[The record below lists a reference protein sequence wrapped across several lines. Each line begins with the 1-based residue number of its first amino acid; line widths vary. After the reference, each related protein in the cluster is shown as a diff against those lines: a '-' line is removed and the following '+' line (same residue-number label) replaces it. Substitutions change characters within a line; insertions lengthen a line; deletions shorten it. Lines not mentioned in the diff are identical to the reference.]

1 MAEFDCDVLV
11 IGGGATGVCAA
22 YDLARR
28 GQRVILADRND
39 LTTGTSGRFHGLLH
53 SGARYAVND
62 PESARECIQENRILR
77 RIAPHI
83 VEDTGGLFVAAARD
97 PESYVPAWIE
107 ACRAAGIETEELSL
121 AEARRREPALRADL
135 RRVFAVP
142 DGAVDGFDLGHAFA
156 RAAEGFGARVLTYR
170 EVTALQPVADGMR
183 ATLAGRRG
191 GESQTVA
198 ARWVLN
204 AAGPW
209 AGRVAA
215 LAGHDLDVRWSR
227 GVMIAMNIRWVNT
240 IINRLHPPDDG
251 DILVPVGTVSVI
263 GTTSVRVDSPDDNT
277 IEAWEISRMLDEGE
291 AIIAGFRQA
300 RALRAWAG
308 VRPLYEPPGQDE
320 GVEGRGVKRTFSV
333 VRHGPGLTSVV
344 GGKLTTARLM
354 AEKAADDICAALG
367 ITAPCMTAA
376 EPLPGEEPRRFHS
389 LGRRLDA
396 LEHGR
401 IEGGLI
407 CECEMVGRRQIEDA
421 VAAYDRPPSLDDLR
435 RDLRLGMGPCQ
446 GGFCAVRAAGILR
459 EARDLPAGE
468 ALHALRDFVAERFKG
483 GRPLLWGQHLRQ
495 FLLDEMIYRR
505 TLGLDLLDGPRPQP
519 EAALPPWAA
528 DRSPIPTVAGRRVVI
543 IGAGLAGL
551 AAAVFAVQAGAR
563 VTLVTH
569 GLGRLILTPGHFQ
582 LGALADHPGPAAF
595 FEWCAAFPALAVE
608 AGPRVLPTGLGLAQ
622 PVDAAPV
629 WQAGGAPA
637 PEGET
642 LAVGFSRWRDF
653 DPALFAGMWGGRG
666 IQVALPA
673 GAPDHP
679 NGWDLSPTE
688 LAHRFDGAAFRAE
701 IARMVRGRLRGEAR
715 VGFPAVLGLH
725 DPEALPDLA
734 RQIGLPVFEIPTLP
748 PSVPGTRLFNTLK
761 RWLLRHGA
769 RVQIGHPVTRPVVE
783 GGRLAGVAVASAGRE
798 TIVRGDAF
806 LLTTGGLY
814 GGGLHSDDRGRV
826 WEPIF
831 GLPVVAAT
839 DRADWFREDLLDPR
853 GHPVHAF
860 GLAVD
865 SALRPLGEDGRP
877 AWTNLFAA
885 GHLLA
890 GADPFA
896 PEGLDLASA
905 FAALRGAAQVAAQD
919 TSQLPARSSDDHRQG
934 A

>member
-1 MAEFDCDVLV
+1 MAEFECDVLV

-28 GQRVILADRND
+28 GLRVILTDRND

-97 PESYVPAWIE
+97 PEAYAPAWIE
-107 ACRAAGIETEELSL
+107 ACRVAGIETEEIGV

-135 RRVFAVP
+135 QRVFAVP

-156 RAAEGFGARVLTYR
+156 RAAEAFGARVLIYK
-170 EVTALQPVADGMR
+170 EVTALQPMTDGMR
-183 ATLAGRRG
+183 VTLADRRN
-191 GESQTVA
+191 GETQTVA

-209 AGRVAA
+209 AGQVAA

-263 GTTSVRVDSPDDNT
+263 GTTSVRVDSPDDNR
-277 IEAWEISRMLDEGE
+277 IEAWEITRMLDEGE
-291 AIIAGFRQA
+291 AIIAGFRRA

-308 VRPLYEPPGQDE
+308 VRPLYEPPGRDE
-320 GVEGRGVKRTFSV
+320 GAEGRSVKRTFSV

-354 AEKAADDICAALG
+354 AEKAADDVCAALG
-367 ITAPCMTAA
+367 ISAPCTTAA
-376 EPLPGEEPRRFHS
+376 EPLPVESQTRRYHS
-389 LGRRLDA
+389 LGHRLDA

-421 VAAYDRPPSLDDLR
+421 IAAYDRTPSLDDLR

-459 EARDLPAGE
+459 EARDLPAQE
-468 ALHALRDFVAERFKG
+468 AVRALRDFVAERFKG
-483 GRPLLWGQHLRQ
+483 GRPLLWGPHLRQ

-505 TLGLDLLDGPRPQP
+505 TLGLDLLDGPRPTL
-519 EAALPPWAA
+519 EAALPPWAT
-528 DRSPIPTVAGRRVVI
+528 DYSPIPTGEGRRVVV

-582 LGALADHPGPAAF
+582 LGPFADHPGPAAF
-595 FEWCAAFPALAVE
+595 FDWCATYPALAVD
-608 AGPRVLPTGLGLAQ
+608 ANARRLPTGLGLGQ

-653 DPALFAGMWGGRG
+653 DPALFAGLWGGRG
-666 IQVALPA
+666 IHVALP
-673 GAPDHP
+673 DHH

-688 LAHRFDGAAFRAE
+688 LAHRFDDPAFRAE
-701 IARMVRGRLRGEAR
+701 IARLVKARLRGEAR
-715 VGFPAVLGLH
+715 VGFPAVLELR
-725 DPEALPDLA
+725 DPDALPDLA

-748 PSVPGTRLFNTLK
+748 PSVPGTRLFNALK
-761 RWLLRHGA
+761 HWLLRHGA
-769 RVQIGHPVTRPVVE
+769 RVQIGHPVTRPVIE

-798 TIVRGDAF
+798 TIVRGEAF
-806 LLTTGGLY
+806 ILATGGLY

-831 GLPVVAAT
+831 GLPVDANP
-839 DRADWFREDLLDPR
+839 DRVTWFRDDLLDPA
-853 GHPVHAF
+853 GHPVHGF
-860 GLAVD
+860 GLRVD
-865 SALRPLGEDGRP
+865 GSLRPLAESGAR
-877 AWTNLFAA
+877 AYANLFAVGHQLGGINALVA
-885 GHLLA
+885 GC
-890 GADPFA
+890 D
-896 PEGLDLASA
+896 EGLVLASA
-905 FAALRGAAQVAAQD
+905 FAA
-919 TSQLPARSSDDHRQG
+919 AREAIRSID
-934 A
+934 